1 MAVAGDDEP
10 PAPSPA
16 RTAPPPPVP
25 KRAAPAAPAPA
36 PAPGPA
42 ATEAGG
48 DTDAIL
54 LERIEM
60 YRVAEANAKEAGQ
73 TSRARR

>member
-25 KRAAPAAPAPA
+25 KRGAPAAPAPA
-36 PAPGPA
+36 PAPA